1 MRRPGARRDAPAP
14 LPTGLTAEDGVLRAR
29 RTRRGPCEALT
40 RAWNPPRAQTATVAA
55 AAKAVR
61 PAGTLDTDALLSEK
75 KAAKPLN
82 IVFVSAEA
90 RAQPSLFDQP

>member
-1 MRRPGARRDAPAP
+1 M
-14 LPTGLTAEDGVLRAR
+14 
-29 RTRRGPCEALT
+29 
-40 RAWNPPRAQTATVAA
+40 
-55 AAKAVR
+55 R